1 MDFKRKKKEKKRR
14 KDRVVT
20 GIEPGVTPTS
30 SPACYH
36 YTTNLSLK
44 YFHQDAVYDHW
55 DAALIRRGAK
65 FKHRGA
71 NCICLYKLSVNLKTS
86 HMSDCTFVFINQ
98 YCNLFESP
106 VYYY

>member
-1 MDFKRKKKEKKRR
+1 MDFKRKKKEKNKRR

-36 YTTNLSLK
+36 YTTNSSLK
-44 YFHQDAVYDHW
+44 YFHWDVVYDHQDAVYD
-55 DAALIRRGAK
+55 RRGTK

-71 NCICLYKLSVNLKTS
+71 NCVCLYKLSVNLKRHT
-86 HMSDCTFVFINQ
+86 
-98 YCNLFESP
+98 
-106 VYYY
+106 

>member
-1 MDFKRKKKEKKRR
+1 MDFKRKKKEKNKRR

-30 SPACYH
+30 SPAHYH

-44 YFHQDAVYDHW
+44 YFRRDTVYDRR
-55 DAALIRRGAK
+55 DADLIRWGAK

-71 NCICLYKLSVNLKTS
+71 NCVCLYKLSVNLKRHT
-86 HMSDCTFVFINQ
+86 
-98 YCNLFESP
+98 
-106 VYYY
+106 